1 MRLRL
6 KTKLVLAISAMV
18 FALVTTLSSIFVAQ
32 LLQSRINAEAQQ
44 GEQQAQEIVHS
55 AQDALQVDLSSTRVD
70 TENPAAVNAAVA
82 EVLQSDAGVNS
93 VMESVVGYSP
103 VVYDAAIIDANRVA
117 LLHTNPNEVGQK
129 QEPRPEF
136 DSLRRGGIRRQIEFV
151 YGKAQV
157 LDISVPLARESKP
170 FGAVRIGI
178 NTIFLK
184 HELKPIVDRA
194 LIFSGISI
202 LVSLILAA
210 ALSSF
215 ALRPLETISRQL
227 DALAIASPEPESE
240 PPRSRDEVGMVT
252 AKIDRLGRQV
262 RDVKEVFSALK
273 ENLDQIMSTLQDGLM
288 LFTRDWRT
296 VLVSASAENFI
307 GQPRG
312 DLLGR
317 SAGEIFSTE
326 DRLGRTVL
334 NALEGHK
341 PLLLEEVETETGH
354 RLQVSL
360 DFIEE
365 GGERMGALLTM
376 RDAESVRRIES
387 EIELSRRLAAIGQL
401 TRGVAHEVKNPINA
415 IVVHLEILRN
425 KLKQVEPDTKRHV
438 DVIGNEIQRLDRVVQ
453 MLVDFT
459 RPVELRL
466 AETDLRRLVEDVVLL
481 ASPDAERHGVHIDRD
496 VPPEPIVLK
505 IDADLVK
512 QALLNVALNGIQA
525 MPDGGRLTIVA
536 ARNASGAQLTVHD
549 EGSGIPPEIRSKV
562 FDLYFTT
569 KQAGS
574 GIGLAMTFRVMQ
586 LHNGSIDFEST
597 PGMGTTFRLK
607 FPQREAQADELQ
619 EAAREGGAA

>member
-6 KTKLVLAISAMV
+6 KTKLVLAISVMV
-18 FALVTTLSSIFVAQ
+18 FALVTTLSSIFVTQ
-32 LLQSRINAEAQQ
+32 LLESRINAEAQQ

-55 AQDALQVDLSSTRVD
+55 AQDALQADLSSTRVD
-70 TENPAAVNAAVA
+70 LENLEAVNQAVA
-82 EVLQSDAGVNS
+82 EALQSDAGVNS
-93 VMESVVGYSP
+93 VMESIVGYSP
-103 VVYDAAIIDANRVA
+103 VVYDAAIVDAKGVA
-117 LLHTNPNEVGQK
+117 LMHTNPNEVGK
-129 QEPRPEF
+129 VQEPRPEF
-136 DSLRRGGIRRQIEFV
+136 KSLQFGGIRRQIEFV

-157 LDISVPLARESKP
+157 FDIKVPLARDGKP

-184 HELKPIVDRA
+184 HELKPIIDRA

-227 DALAIASPEPESE
+227 DALAIAPPEPEPE
-240 PPRSRDEVGMVT
+240 LRRSRDEVGMVT
-252 AKIDRLGRQV
+252 TKIDRLGRQF

-296 VLVSASAENFI
+296 VLVSASAETFI
-307 GQPRG
+307 GRPRG
-312 DLLGR
+312 ELLGR
-317 SAGEIFSTE
+317 QAAEIFSSD
-326 DRLGRTVL
+326 DRLGRAVL
-334 NALEGHK
+334 NALDVHK
-341 PLLLEEVETETGH
+341 PLLLEEVETETGR

-376 RDAESVRRIES
+376 RDAESVRRIEN

-425 KLKQVEPDTKRHV
+425 KLQQVEPDTKRHV
-438 DVIGNEIQRLDRVVQ
+438 EVIGNEIQRLDRVVG

-466 AETDLRRLVEDVVLL
+466 VDVDLRRLVEDVVLL
-481 ASPDAERHGVHIDRD
+481 ASPDAERHGVHIDREL
-496 VPPEPIVLK
+496 PPEPVIVK

-525 MPDGGRLTIVA
+525 MPDGGRLTLVT
-536 ARNASGAQLTVHD
+536 ARTPNGALLTVHD
-549 EGSGIPPEIRSKV
+549 EGPGIDPEIRAKI

-586 LHNGSIDFEST
+586 LHNGSVDFESL
-597 PGMGTTFRLK
+597 PGTGTTFRLR
-607 FPQREAQADELQ
+607 FPQREPQVTELQ
-619 EAAREGGAA
+619 GTAQESAAS

>member
-32 LLQSRINAEAQQ
+32 LLESRINAEAQQ

-70 TENPAAVNAAVA
+70 LDDPAAVNQAVA
-82 EVLQSDAGVNS
+82 EVLQTDAGVNS

-103 VVYDAAIIDANRVA
+103 VVYDAAVVDARGVA
-117 LLHTNPNEVGQK
+117 LLHTNPNEIGKV
-129 QEPRPEF
+129 QEARPDFE
-136 DSLRRGGIRRQIEFV
+136 SLRRGGIRRQIEFV

-157 LDISVPLARESKP
+157 FDIAVPLSRDGKP

-184 HELKPIVDRA
+184 HELKPIIDRA
-194 LIFSGISI
+194 LIFSAISI
-202 LVSLILAA
+202 FASLILAA
-210 ALSSF
+210 GLSSF

-227 DALAIASPEPESE
+227 DALAIAPAEPEPE
-240 PPRSRDEVGMVT
+240 PRRSRDEVGVVT
-252 AKIDRLGRQV
+252 TKIDRLGRQI

-296 VLVSASAENFI
+296 VLVSASAENFL
-307 GQPRG
+307 GRPRG
-312 DLLGR
+312 EVLGR
-317 SAGEIFSTE
+317 PATEIFSPD

-334 NALEGHK
+334 NALDGRK
-341 PLLLEEVETETGH
+341 PLLLQEIETEGG
-354 RLQVSL
+354 RRIQVSL

-376 RDAESVRRIES
+376 RDAESVRRIEN

-425 KLKQVEPDTKRHV
+425 KLRQVEPDTQRHV
-438 DVIGNEIQRLDRVVQ
+438 EVINNEIQRLDRVVQ

-466 AETDLRRLVEDVVLL
+466 ADTDLRRLVEDVVLL
-481 ASPDAERHGVHIDRD
+481 ASPDAERHGVIIDREL
-496 VPPEPIVLK
+496 PPEPVILK

-525 MPDGGRLTIVA
+525 MPDGGHLTVITSRTA
-536 ARNASGAQLTVHD
+536 NGAQLTVHD
-549 EGSGIPPEIRSKV
+549 EGPGIAAEIRSKI

-586 LHNGSIDFEST
+586 LHNGSVDFESS
-597 PGMGTTFRLK
+597 PGLGTTFRLR
-607 FPQREAQADELQ
+607 FPQREPQVAELQ
-619 EAAREGGAA
+619 ETAHEGGAA

>member
-1 MRLRL
+1 MRLKL

-18 FALVTTLSSIFVAQ
+18 VALVTTLSSIFVAQ

-70 TENPAAVNAAVA
+70 IENPKELNAAVA
-82 EVLQSDAGVNS
+82 EVLQGDAGVNS
-93 VMESVVGYSP
+93 VLESVVGYSP
-103 VVYDAAIIDANRVA
+103 VVYDAAVVNAEGIA
-117 LLHTNPNEVGQK
+117 LLHTNPNEIGKK
-129 QEPRPEF
+129 QDPRPEF
-136 DSLRRGGIRRQIEFV
+136 KTLQAGGIRRQIEFV

-157 LDISVPLARESKP
+157 FDIRVPLLRDGKP
-170 FGAVRIGI
+170 FGAVVIGI

-194 LIFSGISI
+194 LIFSAISI
-202 LVSLILAA
+202 FASLILAA

-227 DALAIASPEPESE
+227 DALAIAPPEPEPE
-240 PPRSRDEVGMVT
+240 PKRARDEVGVVT

-296 VLVSASAENFI
+296 VLVSASAETFI
-307 GQPRG
+307 GRPRG
-312 DLLGR
+312 EVLGR
-317 SAGEIFSTE
+317 SATEIFSLD
-326 DRLGRTVL
+326 DRLGRVVL
-334 NALEGHK
+334 NALDSHK
-341 PLLLEEVETETGH
+341 PLLLYEVETESGR

-365 GGERMGALLTM
+365 GGERIGALLTM
-376 RDAESVRRIES
+376 RDAESVRKIEN

-425 KLKQVEPDTKRHV
+425 KLQQVEPDTKRHM
-438 DVIGNEIQRLDRVVQ
+438 DVIGNEIRRLDRVVQ

-466 AETDLRRLVEDVVLL
+466 ADTDLRRLVEDVVLL
-481 ASPDAERHGVHIDRD
+481 ASPDAERHGVHIDREL
-496 VPPEPIVLK
+496 PAEPVMVK

-525 MPDGGRLTIVA
+525 MPDGGRLTLVA
-536 ARNASGAQLTVHD
+536 ARTANGAQLTVHD
-549 EGSGIPPEIRSKV
+549 EGPGIAADIRSKI

-569 KQAGS
+569 KKAGS

-586 LHNGSIDFEST
+586 LHNGSVDFESS
-597 PGMGTTFRLK
+597 PGVGTTFRLK
-607 FPQREAQADELQ
+607 FPQREAQVAELQ
-619 EAAREGGAA
+619 ETAHEGGTA

>member
-6 KTKLVLAISAMV
+6 KTKLVLAISTMV
-18 FALVTTLSSIFVAQ
+18 VALVTTLSSIYVAQ
-32 LLQSRINAEAQQ
+32 LVQSRINVEALHI
-44 GEQQAQEIVHS
+44 EQQAQEIAHS

-70 TENPAAVNAAVA
+70 TENPEQLNAAIA

-93 VMESVVGYSP
+93 VLEGVLGYST
-103 VVYDAAIIDANRVA
+103 VVENATIVDEHGVAI
-117 LLHTNPNEVGQK
+117 LHTNPNEVGK
-129 QEPRPEF
+129 VQEPRP
-136 DSLRRGGIRRQIEFV
+136 DLQALSQGGIRKQIGFV
-151 YGKAQV
+151 YGKAQSFQV
-157 LDISVPLARESKP
+157 KVPLLREGKP
-170 FGAVRIGI
+170 FGAVRIYV
-178 NTIFLK
+178 NTVFLK
-184 HELKPIVDRA
+184 NELKPLIDHAA
-194 LIFSGISI
+194 LFSGISI
-202 LVSLILAA
+202 FVSLILAA

-227 DALAIASPEPESE
+227 DALVIAPPEHEPEPA
-240 PPRSRDEVGMVT
+240 RARDEVGVVT

-296 VLVSASAENFI
+296 VLVSASAETFI

-312 DLLGR
+312 EVLGR
-317 SAGEIFSTE
+317 SATEIFSLD
-326 DRLGRTVL
+326 DRLGRVVL
-334 NALEGHK
+334 NALDSHK
-341 PLLLEEVETETGH
+341 PLLLYEVETETGR

-365 GGERMGALLTM
+365 GGERMGALLTI
-376 RDAESVRRIES
+376 RDAESVRRIEN

-425 KLKQVEPDTKRHV
+425 KLQQVEPDTRRHM
-438 DVIGNEIQRLDRVVQ
+438 DVIGNEIRRLDRVVQ

-466 AETDLRRLVEDVVLL
+466 ADTDLRRMVEDVVLL
-481 ASPDAERHGVHIDRD
+481 ASPDAERHGVHIDREL
-496 VPPEPIVLK
+496 PPEPVIVK
-505 IDADLVK
+505 VDADLVK

-525 MPDGGRLTIVA
+525 MPDGGHLTLVA
-536 ARNASGAQLTVHD
+536 ARTANGAQLTVHD
-549 EGSGIPPEIRSKV
+549 EGPGIPSDIRTKI

-569 KQAGS
+569 KKAGS

-586 LHNGSIDFEST
+586 LHNGSVDFESS
-597 PGMGTTFRLK
+597 PDLGTTFRLK
-607 FPQREAQADELQ
+607 FPQREAQVPELQ
-619 EAAREGGAA
+619 GTAHEGGAA